1 MPTER
6 FYHLSEEKKK
16 LIKEAAIKEFCR
28 APLEK
33 ASINKIVQNAA
44 ISRGS
49 FYTYFSDKEDIL
61 EYIFEDLVLQ
71 VQGFCKATLVNAK
84 GDFWELPGRL
94 LDYVLEVCESSGMF
108 SMMQSAMGNQVIG
121 KLMDRKLMDRK
132 LCAVPFY
139 YSAALSGEKK
149 AFSQAGG
156 EDVQAA
162 SGDDG
167 IDFWLSELYQLTD
180 GSKLRKSGFED
191 FWLMFSLCIMNMMMT
206 IGEIYQKGIE
216 EKEAKTLFAKRL
228 EIIKQ
233 GAARE

>member
-6 FYHLSEEKKK
+6 FYHLSEGKKK

-28 APLEK
+28 VPLEK
-33 ASINKIVQNAA
+33 ASINKIVKNAA

-71 VQGFCKATLVNAK
+71 VQSFCKTTLVNAN

-94 LDYVLEVCESSGMF
+94 LDYVLEICESSGMF
-108 SMMQSAMGNQVIG
+108 SLMQSTTGNQVIG
-121 KLMDRKLMDRK
+121 KLIDRKF
-132 LCAVPFY
+132 CAMPFY

-149 AFSQAGG
+149 TFRQAGG
-156 EDVQAA
+156 DVQAA
-162 SGDDG
+162 FGDDG
-167 IDFWLSELYQLTD
+167 IGYWPRELYQLTD
-180 GSKLRKSGFED
+180 SSNLRKSGFED
-191 FWLMFSLCIMNMMMT
+191 FWVMFSLCIMNMVMT

-216 EKEAKTLFAKRL
+216 EKEARMLFAKRL